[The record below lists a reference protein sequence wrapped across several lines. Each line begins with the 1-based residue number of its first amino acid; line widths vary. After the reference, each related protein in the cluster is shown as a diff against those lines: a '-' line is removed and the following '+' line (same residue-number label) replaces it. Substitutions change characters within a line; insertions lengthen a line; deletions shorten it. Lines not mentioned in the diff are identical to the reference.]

1 VRETLL
7 RSLLL
12 AGAVLLALP
21 SFAAQGAAPA
31 SAAQSGINGWGATLT
46 DVPPDPSIRFGT
58 LPNGMKYAVMRN
70 ATPKGA
76 ASLRLHFAFGSLAE
90 SERERGLAH
99 FVEHMVFN
107 GSKRVAEGEFVKSL
121 ERLGMKFGP
130 DTNALTSF
138 DSTVYVLDLPQ
149 TDAGRVDQALFLLR
163 ESVSEVTFD
172 PAAVE
177 RERGVI
183 LGERRA
189 RESYQLHQQV
199 DRLRFN
205 LPLAPYADRLPI
217 GSSEVTRTASAED
230 LRSLYHRYYRP
241 ELATLVFVG
250 DADPA
255 EMAAKISAAF
265 ADWQGV
271 GPAGAPMPRGRVD
284 LGRRT
289 AIDTFYNIHVPTN
302 VSMVIMRP
310 WSDPADTRTE
320 RRRQLIQSLGT
331 SILSKRLTKLASLP
345 GSVLLGGSASTGAWK
360 DAALTSAI
368 TVTASDGAWREA
380 LAAAEQELRRALTH
394 GFTDAELKRE
404 LANVAGIRRQAA
416 SQADTRRSEG
426 LASII
431 VSTIDDQE
439 FITTPA
445 WRLADFNAIAPG
457 IALDDLNAE
466 FRRNW
471 SGSAPLIHV
480 SDKKRLSSQAIAS
493 AFDASR
499 RVAVAQASNGA
510 ATSFAYDEFGPAGK
524 VVEDRLIE
532 DLGIRTIRFANNVR
546 LNIKRTDFEKGRV
559 RYGVRLAGGQLVM
572 PRDKPGLSMMLN
584 MISAV
589 SGTRRHSLED
599 IKDLLAGRI
608 VQAGFAVDSDAFIA
622 VGATNPEDLAL
633 QMKLSAAYLVDPGFR
648 PEAESRWANA
658 IPVVDKQINS
668 QPTSVLEAKL
678 PLALFDDGRFGIPDA
693 SVLGR
698 RHIAEARALLAEASA
713 KAPIE
718 IGIVGDI
725 DEQAA
730 IDAVANSFATLPARS
745 EPVEAA
751 EAREISIRAK
761 NLPVILFHE
770 GPSDQA
776 MVASLWPT
784 DDDRDYR
791 KVVGLGLLASL
802 LELKLSETVRERLGA
817 TYGVNVDSAMS
828 DTFTGLGTIMVNAIV
843 SPKQADQVEAAIIAA
858 ARELRDIPISEDL
871 LIRARNPRLESVSRD
886 LRENGY
892 WLGYVSRAQGQAE
905 RLDRIRQRRKIYEDY
920 TAGELQRLARTYL
933 TDDKLRRIRVL
944 SSKLAGKSK
953 TPAPPRFLGFDH
965 GPSVAFPP
973 DTR

>member
-1 VRETLL
+1 VRKPLF

-12 AGAVLLALP
+12 AGVFALALP
-21 SFAAQGAAPA
+21 SFAAQPAAPPSMA
-31 SAAQSGINGWGATLT
+31 RPAANGWGMPLT
-46 DVPPDPSIRFGT
+46 DIPPDPTIRFGT

-107 GSKRVAEGEFVKSL
+107 GSTRVEEGEFIKSL

-130 DTNALTSF
+130 DTNALTGY
-138 DSTVYVLDLPQ
+138 DSTIYVLDLPQ
-149 TDAGRVDQALFLLR
+149 TDSSRVDKALFLLR

-217 GSSEVTRTASAED
+217 GSSEVTRTASADE
-230 LRSLYHRYYRP
+230 LRSLYRRYYRP
-241 ELATLVFVG
+241 EMATLVFVG

-255 EMAAKISAAF
+255 GIEAKIRAAF
-265 ADWQGV
+265 ADWKGV

-284 LGRRT
+284 LNRPA
-289 AIDTFYNIHVPTN
+289 AIDTFYNVHVPTN
-302 VSMVIMRP
+302 VSMVLMRP
-310 WSDPADTRTE
+310 WADPADSRAE

-331 SILSKRLTKLASLP
+331 SMLSKRLTRLANIP
-345 GSVLLGGSASTGAWK
+345 GSVLLGGAASTGSWK

-380 LAAAEQELRRALTH
+380 LAAAEQELRRAVTY
-394 GFTDAELKRE
+394 GFTEAELKRE
-404 LANVAGIRRQAA
+404 LANVAGLRRQAA
-416 SQADTRRSEG
+416 DQADTRRSEA

-457 IALDDLNAE
+457 IKLAEVNGE

-471 SGSAPLIHV
+471 HGSAPLIHV

-493 AFDASR
+493 ALDASR
-499 RVAVAQASNGA
+499 RVAVAQTGNEAVSI
-510 ATSFAYDEFGPAGK
+510 FAYEQFGPAGK
-524 VVEDRLIE
+524 IVEDRLIE

-559 RYGVRLAGGQLVM
+559 SYSVRLAGGQLVM
-572 PRDKPGLSMMLN
+572 PRDKPGLTMMLN

-589 SGTRRHSLED
+589 SGTRHHSLED

-608 VQAGFAVDSDAFIA
+608 VQAGFTVGSDAFIA
-622 VGATNPEDLAL
+622 AGATTSDDLSL

-658 IPVVDKQINS
+658 VPVVNQQINS

-678 PLALFDDGRFGIPDA
+678 PFALFDDGRFGIPNA
-693 SVLGR
+693 AVLGR
-698 RHIAEARALLAEASA
+698 RNMTEARTLLAAA
-713 KAPIE
+713 GADAPIE
-718 IGIVGDI
+718 IGIVGDV
-725 DEQAA
+725 DEQLA
-730 IDAVANSFATLPARS
+730 IDAVATSFAALP
-745 EPVEAA
+745 P
-751 EAREISIRAK
+751 RA
-761 NLPVILFHE
+761 E
-770 GPSDQA
+770 GPKWAQARQVSVRDDRRPVVLPHQGPADQA
-776 MVASLWPT
+776 MVAAIWPT

-802 LELKLSETVRERLGA
+802 LELKLSETVREQLGA

-828 DTFTGLGTIMVNAIV
+828 DTFTGLGLIMVNAIV

-858 ARELRDIPISEDL
+858 ARELRDKPVSADL
-871 LIRARNPRLESVSRD
+871 LARARNPILERVTRD
-886 LRENGY
+886 LRENGF
-892 WLGYVSRAQGQAE
+892 WLSYVSRAQQQPG
-905 RLDRIRQRRKIYEDY
+905 RLDRIRQRQKIYETF
-920 TAGELQRLARTYL
+920 TADQLQQLARVYL
-933 TDDKLRRIRVL
+933 ADDSLRRIRVL
-944 SSKLAGKSK
+944 SSKLVPKRK
-953 TPAPPRFLGFDH
+953 VQPPSRFIGFDL

>member
-1 VRETLL
+1 MHKSLF

-12 AGAVLLALP
+12 AGFVSLALP
-21 SFAAQGAAPA
+21 SFAAQTGAPA
-31 SAAQSGINGWGATLT
+31 NIARPAVNGWGVPST
-46 DVPPDPSIRFGT
+46 DVPADPAIRFGT

-70 ATPKGA
+70 ATPKGT

-107 GSKRVAEGEFVKSL
+107 GSNRVEEGEFVKSL

-130 DTNALTSF
+130 DTNAQTGF

-149 TDAGRVDQALFLLR
+149 TDDNRVDKALFLLR

-217 GSSEVTRTASAED
+217 GSSEVTRTASADE
-230 LRSLYHRYYRP
+230 LRSLYQRYYRP
-241 ELATLVFVG
+241 EFATLVFVG

-255 EMAAKISAAF
+255 EIEARIRAAF
-265 ADWQGV
+265 ADWKGV

-284 LGRRT
+284 LSRPT

-302 VSMVIMRP
+302 VSMVLMRP
-310 WSDPADTRTE
+310 WADPADTRAE
-320 RRRQLIQSLGT
+320 RRRQLLQGLGT
-331 SILSKRLTKLASLP
+331 SMLSKRLAKLANVP
-345 GSVLLGGSASTGAWK
+345 GSVLLSGSASTGSWK
-360 DAALTSAI
+360 DAAMTSAI
-368 TVTASDGAWREA
+368 TVTASDGAWRAA
-380 LAAAEQELRRALTH
+380 LAAAEQELRRALTY
-394 GFTDAELKRE
+394 GFTEAELKRE
-404 LANVAGIRRQAA
+404 LANVAGMRRQAA
-416 SQADTRRSEG
+416 DQAETRRSEG

-431 VSTIDDQE
+431 VSTIDGQE

-445 WRLADFNAIAPG
+445 WRLAEFNVIAPG
-457 IALDDLNAE
+457 IKAEEVNAE

-471 SGSAPLIHV
+471 SGSPPLIHV
-480 SDKKRLSSQAIAS
+480 SDKKRLSSRDIAA

-499 RVAVAQASNGA
+499 RVALAQTGSDAAS
-510 ATSFAYDEFGPAGK
+510 TFAYEQFGPAGK
-524 VVEDRLIE
+524 VVEDRVIG

-546 LNIKRTDFEKGRV
+546 LNIKRTDFERGRV
-559 RYGVRLAGGQLVM
+559 RYSVRLAGGLLVM
-572 PRDKPGLSMMLN
+572 PRDKPGLTMMLN

-589 SGTRRHSLED
+589 SGTRHHSLED

-608 VQAGFAVDSDAFIA
+608 VQAGFAVGADAFTA
-622 VGATNPEDLAL
+622 AGATTPEDLAL

-648 PEAESRWANA
+648 PEAESRWANVV
-658 IPVVDKQINS
+658 PVVDKQINS

-678 PLALFDDGRFGIPDA
+678 PFALFDDGRFGIPDA
-693 SVLGR
+693 SVLGSR
-698 RHIAEARALLAEASA
+698 SIAEARVLLAAA
-713 KAPIE
+713 GVDAPIE
-718 IGIVGDI
+718 VGIVGDI
-725 DEQAA
+725 DEQLA
-730 IDAVANSFATLPARS
+730 IDAVANSFATLPTRS
-745 EPVEAA
+745 EVAPAAAARQVSVRHDSRPVVLA
-751 EAREISIRAK
+751 
-761 NLPVILFHE
+761 HQ
-770 GPSDQA
+770 GPTDQA
-776 MVASLWPT
+776 MVASIWPT

-802 LELKLSETVRERLGA
+802 LELKLSETVREQLGA

-858 ARELRDIPISEDL
+858 ARELRETPVSEDL
-871 LIRARNPRLESVSRD
+871 LVRARNPLLERVTRD

-892 WLGYVSRAQGQAE
+892 WLAYVSRAQGQSE
-905 RLDRIRQRRKIYEDY
+905 RLERIRQRQEIYEAY
-920 TAGELQRLARTYL
+920 TVGELQQLARRYL

-944 SSKLAGKSK
+944 NSKLAAKKK
-953 TPAPPRFLGFDH
+953 TQTQSRFIGFDR
-965 GPSVAFPP
+965 GPPAVYPAEA
-973 DTR
+973 R